1 MFERKAKACKFAN
14 VGGHYHASG
23 GALGQYRIS
32 KVKGQRGYRVH
43 WTGGAV
49 RKSGSTWV
57 PTLAEG
63 KKLVAFRLGCRWP
76 TKRK

>member
-1 MFERKAKACKFAN
+1 MFERKEKTCKFVR

-23 GALGQYRIS
+23 GALGQYRIT

-43 WTGGAV
+43 WTGGSV
-49 RKSGSTWV
+49 RKAGETWV

-63 KKLVAFRLGCRWP
+63 KKLVAYNLGCKLSSR
-76 TKRK
+76 KR